1 MARPDVRLSEVQLV
15 QPATAALQNAVWG
28 KFLVWIDAGAGDGAA
43 SYATAVPNVL
53 VELLYMRLWSG
64 SLLGRSPFAAFP
76 STACY
81 SAASC
86 PSVQTVVEAWMGN
99 SYKAGT
105 TGAYSASAPLLEPLF
120 ESMCS
125 LALGLGWYRWV
136 CVTLLGFYGCC
147 RIGEVLRATRADLQ
161 TPCDLLRSD
170 TRFFLQIKEPK
181 TKHRG
186 PRVQHVVVV
195 LPEKTAQFVQR
206 VCGKLPRCASLFYG
220 SPAVYRKRWDCLLE
234 RLGISQSFRLTPGS
248 LRGGG
253 AVATCPAGPGL
264 ESLLFNGG

>member
-1 MARPDVRLSEVQLV
+1 M
-15 QPATAALQNAVWG
+15 
-28 KFLVWIDAGAGDGAA
+28 
-43 SYATAVPNVL
+43 
-53 VELLYMRLWSG
+53 
-64 SLLGRSPFAAFP
+64 
-76 STACY
+76 
-81 SAASC
+81 
-86 PSVQTVVEAWMGN
+86 
-99 SYKAGT
+99 
-105 TGAYSASAPLLEPLF
+105 
-120 ESMCS
+120 
-125 LALGLGWYRWV
+125 
-136 CVTLLGFYGCC
+136 TLLGFYGCC

-253 AVATCPAGPGL
+253 AVATCPAGAGISTLQWRIRQQHQATIGSYLQEVAAGSILPALRKQWPTRLWGATGK
-264 ESLLFNGG
+264 SFPNNGWHTAGTHHGAGSAVRRPPTARPRRARSGTPRGCDVLRRNPRFPRFGSPSIAKIRLTQNSA